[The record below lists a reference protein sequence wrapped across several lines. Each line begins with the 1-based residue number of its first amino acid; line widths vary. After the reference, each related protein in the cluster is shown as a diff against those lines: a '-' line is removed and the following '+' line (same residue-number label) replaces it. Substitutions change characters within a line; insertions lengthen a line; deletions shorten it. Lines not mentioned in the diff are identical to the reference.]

1 MGGIMTTTNKSDTV
15 EQEGPISIRLLADH
29 YRRAASLLR
38 ESGQRG
44 SPMSWAP
51 FRLVAVHAIE
61 LYLTAFLLHRGM
73 SADEVRQQM
82 GHHLGKRADA
92 ARAAGLILRQ
102 RTYEHLVSLSSS
114 KEYRVSRYEPS
125 GLYTASELN
134 RLTATLDEVTHKTA
148 LASAAFPSAVVG

>member
-1 MGGIMTTTNKSDTV
+1 MTTTSKSDTV
-15 EQEGPISIRLLADH
+15 EQEGAISIRLLADH
-29 YRRAASLLR
+29 YRRAASVLR

-102 RTYEHLVSLSSS
+102 RTYDHLVSLSSS
-114 KEYRVSRYEPS
+114 KEYRVSRYQPS
-125 GLYTASELN
+125 GLDTASELN

-148 LASAAFPSAVVG
+148 LAAAVVPTQSNVDH